1 MAFYAHQSN
10 VSHYMTSSGRER
22 NASRVG
28 KAFMESL
35 EGLGETGKA
44 VIVSN
49 LQRHVV
55 NKDAAPL
62 QISLG
67 TLRDVL
73 VELLGA
79 QATDILMEHIAK
91 SSDGHQDS
99 TTSADPLT

>member
-1 MAFYAHQSN
+1 MAFYVHQSN

-49 LQRHVV
+49 LQRRGIFIDDV
-55 NKDAAPL
+55 

-73 VELLGA
+73 VELLGE
-79 QATDILMEHIAK
+79 QATDIVMEHVTK
-91 SSDGHQDS
+91 SSDAHPQI
-99 TTSADPLT
+99 P

>member
-1 MAFYAHQSN
+1 
-10 VSHYMTSSGRER
+10 MTSSGRER
-22 NASRVG
+22 NDSLVG

-49 LQRHVV
+49 LQRRGVFIDDV
-55 NKDAAPL
+55 

-73 VELLGA
+73 VELLGE
-79 QATDILMEHIAK
+79 QATEIVMEHIAK
-91 SSDGHQDS
+91 SSDGHQNN
-99 TTSADPLT
+99 TISADPLIW